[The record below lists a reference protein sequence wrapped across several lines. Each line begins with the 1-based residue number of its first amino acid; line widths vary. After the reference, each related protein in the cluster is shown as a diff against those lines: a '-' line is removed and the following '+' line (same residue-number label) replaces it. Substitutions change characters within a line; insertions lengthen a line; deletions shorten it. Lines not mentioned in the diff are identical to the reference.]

1 MDIPQTTADGPKGIP
16 AGLSRLLELAHKLWW
31 SWTPEARG
39 LFQYI
44 DPTLW
49 ILTHHN
55 PRFPLEASG
64 TSGQKAALNGV
75 INLSVLDGWWKE
87 GYNGANGWGIEPL
100 TGNQDLQAQDQHD
113 ADQLYPMLEQEAIPL
128 FYQRDMDGTP
138 RGWMQLVKESMRIN
152 APRFCTK
159 RMVKEY
165 VDHLYAP
172 AMVRTP

>member
-16 AGLSRLLELAHKLWW
+16 AGLSRLLELAHNLWW

-55 PRFPLEASG
+55 PRF
-64 TSGQKAALNGV
+64 
-75 INLSVLDGWWKE
+75 
-87 GYNGANGWGIEPL
+87 
-100 TGNQDLQAQDQHD
+100 
-113 ADQLYPMLEQEAIPL
+113 
-128 FYQRDMDGTP
+128 
-138 RGWMQLVKESMRIN
+138 
-152 APRFCTK
+152 CTK

-172 AMVRTP
+172 AMVRPPRHGN